1 SIYAYKYYVIHS
13 QLDNLMDSS
22 PPQIAIMDNDDDTL
36 NLFTDVINM
45 QGYLVIGFVNPYFLI
60 DYINENPE
68 QLKFIIIDYRMPQM
82 TGCEL
87 ANQINKINPK
97 IKMVFV
103 TGYDK
108 IVNNTLNLEIFKKPL
123 TVPQIIEVVNKHMN
137 L

>member
-1 SIYAYKYYVIHS
+1 
-13 QLDNLMDSS
+13 MDLST
-22 PPQIAIMDNDDDTL
+22 PQIAIMDNDEDTL

-68 QLKFIIIDYRMPQM
+68 QLKFILIDYRMPQM

-87 ANQINKINPK
+87 TNQINKINPK

-103 TGYDK
+103 TGYDN
-108 IVNNTLNLEIFKKPL
+108 IINNTLNLEIFKKPL
-123 TVPQIIEVVNKHMN
+123 TVPQIIEVVNKYMN

>member
-1 SIYAYKYYVIHS
+1 
-13 QLDNLMDSS
+13 MDSS